1 MKENSPLNR
10 DGLPPFVK
18 TWKQMYILLT
28 GTLFLLIALFY
39 LFMNHFQ

>member
-18 TWKQMYILLT
+18 TWKQMYIILT
-28 GTLFLLIALFY
+28 GTLFLLITLFY